1 MRVSMTFGAI
11 LTLALAAACG
21 GGATATGTPAA
32 GTATPAAATATPG
45 AATAT
50 PATATATPAT
60 ATATPVAAAI
70 ICDASGEGGS
80 VAIENFSYDPSTATV
95 AVNGFIT
102 WTNNDSASHTVTFDG
117 GPNCGNVSGGGGS
130 ETVQF
135 TVAGSYPYHCNIHR
149 DMTGTVEVS

>member
-1 MRVSMTFGAI
+1 MTFGAI

-21 GGATATGTPAA
+21 GGPAATGTPAA
-32 GTATPAAATATPG
+32 ATGTPAAATATPAAATATP
-45 AATAT
+45 APATAT
-50 PATATATPAT
+50 PA
-60 ATATPVAAAI
+60 AAAI

-80 VAIENFSYDPSTATV
+80 VSIENFSYDPSAATV

-117 GPNCGNVSGGGGS
+117 GPNCGNISGGGGS

-135 TVAGSYPYHCNIHR
+135 TVAGSYPYHCNIHP

>member
-1 MRVSMTFGAI
+1 MPVRVSITFGAI

-21 GGATATGTPAA
+21 GGPAATGTPAA
-32 GTATPAAATATPG
+32 ATATPAAATATPA

-50 PATATATPAT
+50 PATATATP
-60 ATATPVAAAI
+60 AAI

-80 VAIENFSYDPSTATV
+80 VAIVNFSYDPSTATV
-95 AVNGFIT
+95 AANGFIT
-102 WTNNDSASHTVTFDG
+102 WTNNDDTSHTVTFDG
-117 GPNCGNVSGGGGS
+117 GPNCGNVSGGGGT

-135 TVAGSYPYHCNIHR
+135 TVAGSYPYHCNIHP

>member
-32 GTATPAAATATPG
+32 GTATPAAATATP
-45 AATAT
+45 AS
-50 PATATATPAT
+50 

>member
-1 MRVSMTFGAI
+1 MTFGAI

-32 GTATPAAATATPG
+32 GTATPAAVTASPA

-50 PATATATPAT
+50 PAAATATPAA
-60 ATATPVAAAI
+60 ATATPAAI

-80 VAIENFSYDPSTATV
+80 VAIANFSYDPSTATV

-102 WTNNDSASHTVTFDG
+102 WTNSDSASHTVTFDG
-117 GPNCGNVSGGGGS
+117 GPNCGNISGGGGS

-135 TVAGSYPYHCNIHR
+135 TVAGTYPYHCNIHP

>member
-1 MRVSMTFGAI
+1 MRVSITFGAI

-32 GTATPAAATATPG
+32 GTATPAAATATP
-45 AATAT
+45 AS
-50 PATATATPAT
+50 

-117 GPNCGNVSGGGGS
+117 GPNCGNVSGGGGT

-135 TVAGSYPYHCNIHR
+135 TVAGSYPYHCNIHPE
-149 DMTGTVEVS
+149 MTGTVEVS

>member
-1 MRVSMTFGAI
+1 MTFGAI
-11 LTLALAAACG
+11 LTLGLAAACG

-32 GTATPAAATATPG
+32 ATATPA

-60 ATATPVAAAI
+60 ATATPAPAAI

-102 WTNNDSASHTVTFDG
+102 WTNNDGAAHTVTFDG
-117 GPNCGNVSGGGGS
+117 GPNCGNVRASGGV

-135 TVAGSYPYHCNIHR
+135 TVAGSYPYHCAIHP

>member
-1 MRVSMTFGAI
+1 MPVRVSMTFGAI

-32 GTATPAAATATPG
+32 GTATPAAATATP
-45 AATAT
+45 AS
-50 PATATATPAT
+50 